1 MRRALLIILV
11 LAVLGVGGWYGYNA
25 YVANQAAAPAPP
37 SASQTQEVQVETL
50 DNVIWASGK
59 LVPVSWAGL
68 SPAVGGTV
76 QAIHVSEGEQI
87 AADTVLAD
95 LDNGVLQSQVDVAA
109 AALAETEAARDKLLA
124 GSTDAQIAAA
134 RAGVAAAEADVALA
148 EGGVTLANKAVDTVR
163 AQVAIAEANYRE
175 LASHPTRATLI
186 SAQSEVDIAQVAV
199 TRAQESYDKV
209 RNNPNIGALPESQA
223 LQQATLTLE
232 AAQSA
237 YNVVAQGATPQQLA
251 VSQAQIDAA
260 KVQVDVATAGIPSA
274 EASVKSAQAGLA
286 SAKAALDG
294 LQKGATVEERA
305 MADAQVK
312 SAEAALVT
320 AQAQLRQAQII
331 APFAGQVGSVLTRAG
346 ELATP
351 GQPLV
356 MLGDTDQMWVETTD
370 LRETD
375 VTRLALDMPVE
386 VTFDAL
392 PGSIFEG
399 TIARIAPMSTS
410 EKGSTNYTVTV
421 DVADL
426 DPSLRW
432 GMTAFVNIRVD
443 G

>member
-1 MRRALLIILV
+1 MRKALLIITV
-11 LAVLGVGGWYGYNA
+11 LAVVGVGGWYGYNA
-25 YVANQAAAPAPP
+25 YMANQTVATAPP
-37 SASQTQEVQVETL
+37 SATQTQEAESAAL

-68 SPAVGGTV
+68 SPATGGTV

-87 AADTVLAD
+87 TADTVLVD

-124 GSTDAQIAAA
+124 GATDAQIAAA
-134 RAGVAAAEADVALA
+134 RAEVAAAEAGVALA
-148 EGGVTLANKAVDTVR
+148 EGGVTLANKAVDSAQ

-186 SAQSEVDIAQVAV
+186 SAQREVDLAQVAV
-199 TRAQESYDKV
+199 TRAQEAYDKV

-223 LQQATLTLE
+223 LQQATVTLE

-251 VSQAQIDAA
+251 ASQAQIDAA

-274 EASVKSAQAGLA
+274 EANVKSAQARLA
-286 SAKAALDG
+286 SAQAALDG
-294 LQKGATVEERA
+294 QLKGATTEERA
-305 MADAQVK
+305 MSDAQVK
-312 SAEAALVT
+312 SAQAALAT
-320 AQAQLRQAQII
+320 ARAQLRQAQII

-356 MLGDTDQMWVETTD
+356 MLGDTSEMWVETTD

-375 VTRLALDMPVE
+375 VTRLTLEIAVE

-392 PGSIFEG
+392 PGRVFDG

-410 EKGSTNYTVTV
+410 EQGSTNYTVTV
-421 DVADL
+421 NVADL